1 MAKAGRPTE
10 FPIKKLVALNQEI
23 VDGISAFQADEV
35 PPIANQS
42 EAIRR
47 IIRDW
52 LIGHGYLPSSQ
63 EGTRPEDLNASN
75 DD

>member
-1 MAKAGRPTE
+1 MAKAGRPAE

-23 VDGISAFQADEV
+23 VDGVSKFQADEN

-52 LIGHGYLPSSQ
+52 LISHGYLDSS
-63 EGTRPEDLNASN
+63 EK
-75 DD
+75 